1 MDPLVA
7 QNHTRM
13 PSYFVHFGY
22 LLMLAGLV
30 ARDILVLR
38 CLLLGAQ
45 IILALYAVSIAVPAI
60 TAWNIVFA
68 IINLVWIGRI
78 VRERRATHVPVE
90 WQAIHERHFSAM
102 SPAEF
107 LRWWRLGRTE
117 TIHAQPLTCEG
128 VTPASLYFVL
138 SGTAKVRRGEIELS
152 QLGPGSFV
160 GEMSLVTGRAANADV
175 EPLGEVTVRQWDR
188 TDVEA
193 LQARDLAMWTK
204 IQSAIGVDLVAKIGR
219 GDERL
224 MDDTGR

>member
-1 MDPLVA
+1 VA
-7 QNHTRM
+7 QNDTRM
-13 PSYFVHFGY
+13 PSYLVHFGY

-45 IILALYAVSIAVPAI
+45 IILAFYAVSIAVPAI
-60 TAWNIVFA
+60 TAWNVVFA
-68 IINLVWIGRI
+68 TINVVWIGLI
-78 VRERRATHVPVE
+78 VRERRATQVPVE
-90 WQAIHERHFSAM
+90 WQSIHERHFSAM

-117 TIHAQPLTCEG
+117 TIHTRPLTREG
-128 VTPASLYFVL
+128 VTPSSLYFVL
-138 SGTAKVRRGEIELS
+138 AGAAKVQRGETELS

-188 TDVEA
+188 TDVEP
-193 LQARDLAMWTK
+193 LQSRDLTMWTK
-204 IQSAIGVDLVAKIGR
+204 IQSAIGVDLVAKIRR

-224 MDDTGR
+224 VEDSGR

>member
-1 MDPLVA
+1 MPAYLV
-7 QNHTRM
+7 HL
-13 PSYFVHFGY
+13 GY
-22 LLMLAGLV
+22 LLMLAGLL

-38 CLLLGAQ
+38 SLLLGAQ
-45 IILALYAVSIAVPAI
+45 IILATYAVSIAVPAI

-68 IINLVWIGRI
+68 TINVVWIGLI
-78 VRERRATHVPVE
+78 VRERRATQVPV
-90 WQAIHERHFSAM
+90 ALRTIHERHFAAM

-117 TIHAQPLTCEG
+117 TIHARRLTREG
-128 VTPASLYFVL
+128 VTPSSLYFVL
-138 SGTAKVRRGEIELS
+138 AGAARVQRGDTEVT

-175 EPLGEVTVRQWDR
+175 EPIGEVTVRQWDR
-188 TDVEA
+188 TDVEP

-204 IQSAIGVDLVAKIGR
+204 IQSAIGVDLVAKIRR

-224 MDDTGR
+224 AEDIA